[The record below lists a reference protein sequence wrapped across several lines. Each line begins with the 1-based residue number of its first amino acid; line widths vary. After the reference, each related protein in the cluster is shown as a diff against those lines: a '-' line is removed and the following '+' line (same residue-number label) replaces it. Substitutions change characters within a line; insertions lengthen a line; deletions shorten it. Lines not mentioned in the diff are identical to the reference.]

1 MSTDINGRT
10 MRQDMTKRN
19 EPRGFS
25 LTSADQ
31 RALIVVA
38 IGIVVITAFLVGLLF

>member
-1 MSTDINGRT
+1 
-10 MRQDMTKRN
+10 MTKRT

-31 RALIVVA
+31 KALVIVA
-38 IGIVVITAFLVGLLF
+38 IGVIVITAFLVGLLF